1 MREPSR
7 FSFIPSGRRPDCRGF
22 GLIEMLVLIVVV
34 GIMASIAMQSMNSL
48 VKDARHTKTER
59 EMEMLARAIVG
70 DPSIMNGG
78 SRSSFG
84 YVGDVGAFP
93 PNLQALYQNPGGYAT
108 WDGPYISPTF
118 AQDLVG
124 FKLDEWGQPYSYSGG
139 TTITSTGSGS
149 TMTRKISDALPDYL
163 LNILRGTITDSA
175 GSPPGSVYADS
186 VGIVITVPNGAGSTT
201 AKTYSPDSTGAFAL
215 DSLPVG
221 THSLRVIYT
230 PNVDTL
236 YRYVTILPRHKSSRS
251 YRFAAGYFSS
261 GAGSLIMAVDSDTL
275 YSSCENL
282 RLWIINNSSNPV
294 DVSSMTLTWSSPTAY
309 YEKTKWDGFQ
319 VVDEVPRVG
328 SGEIATF
335 SVPQTI
341 NIGDTILLEVETF
354 KDDPTSGNSVDM
366 TGTDF
371 TVLFSDGSTF
381 DFMADYCE

>member
-175 GSPPGSVYADS
+175 GSPP
-186 VGIVITVPNGAGSTT
+186 
-201 AKTYSPDSTGAFAL
+201 FRMAL
-215 DSLPVG
+215 EVRP
-221 THSLRVIYT
+221 
-230 PNVDTL
+230 
-236 YRYVTILPRHKSSRS
+236 PRHTVRTRPEPLRS
-251 YRFAAGYFSS
+251 
-261 GAGSLIMAVDSDTL
+261 TL
-275 YSSCENL
+275 C
-282 RLWIINNSSNPV
+282 RWV
-294 DVSSMTLTWSSPTAY
+294 
-309 YEKTKWDGFQ
+309 
-319 VVDEVPRVG
+319 R
-328 SGEIATF
+328 
-335 SVPQTI
+335 
-341 NIGDTILLEVETF
+341 IL
-354 KDDPTSGNSVDM
+354 
-366 TGTDF
+366 
-371 TVLFSDGSTF
+371 
-381 DFMADYCE
+381 